1 MKSLRQMSIRNR
13 LWLMLGA
20 AVAALVIVQALT
32 LQKMYNNISSGKA
45 TSVQLQTDTAFSLV
59 QHYYQLSQQGLPES
73 EAKAQALQA
82 LKNLR
87 YDKQEYFWVNDSR
100 PVMIMHPINP
110 KLDNQPVGD
119 VKDPNGLYLFREM
132 VKTVKA
138 NPDGGLVNYYW
149 P

>member
-32 LQKMYNNISSGKA
+32 LQKMYNNISTGKA

-59 QHYYQLSQQGLPES
+59 QHYYQLAQKGLPDG
-73 EAKAQALQA
+73 EADALPLQA
-82 LKNLR
+82 LKSLR
-87 YDKQEYFWVNDSR
+87 DDKKEYLWVIDAV

-110 KLDNQPVGD
+110 KLDDQPLGEI
-119 VKDPNGLYLFREM
+119 KDSIGL
-132 VKTVKA
+132 
-138 NPDGGLVNYYW
+138 
-149 P
+149 